1 MSSQRLVTRRNML
14 AMMTSPLVLS
24 KLSSY
29 GASDQSVIQESAND
43 LYDLVIKGG
52 KVVDPSQNIE
62 EVKDVAVRAGKIAK
76 IEKNIPVN
84 RAREVLDAT
93 GMIVT
98 PGLVDIHVHV
108 LPYVGETGTEPDPC
122 CLMRGVTTVVD
133 AGTTGAFTLPA
144 LRKFV
149 VERSD
154 TRVRALLHVVAIGM
168 IVAVTPGMEELGDLR
183 YCDPDRAVKAAL
195 DNKDLVL
202 GFKIRVDR
210 KFTVPG
216 KNDIEAMKR
225 ARIAADRASLPLT
238 THIGG
243 SYSPLRD
250 FLVLMKEGDII
261 THIYNPRPNS
271 IFDDRGEIL
280 AEVIEARKRGVL
292 IDVGHGRTNFSFRVA
307 EKCMG
312 KGLLPDTI
320 SSDVSNGSVRGPVFD
335 LVTTMSKF
343 MALGMN
349 LTEVVERTTVSA
361 ARAFKFGVEIGTLKP
376 GAEADVAVLEL
387 RSGEFGLIDSE
398 AQVRTVKQK
407 LVSVATVRGGKVFRV
422 PQT

>member
-1 MSSQRLVTRRNML
+1 ML

-24 KLSSY
+24 KLPSC
-29 GASDQSVIQESAND
+29 GASDHSGIQESVSD

-62 EVKDVAVRAGKIAK
+62 EVTDVAVRAGKIAR

-122 CLMRGVTTVVD
+122 CLMRGVTTAVD

-183 YCDPDRAVKAAL
+183 YCDPDRAVKGAL

-216 KNDIEAMKR
+216 KTDIEAMKR
-225 ARIAADRASLPLT
+225 ARIAADRAALPLT

-349 LTEVVERTTVSA
+349 LTEVVERTTVNA
-361 ARAFKFGVEIGTLKP
+361 AKAFKFGVEIGTLKP

>member
-1 MSSQRLVTRRNML
+1 
-14 AMMTSPLVLS
+14 
-24 KLSSY
+24 
-29 GASDQSVIQESAND
+29 

-225 ARIAADRASLPLT
+225 ARITADRASLPLT

-349 LTEVVERTTVSA
+349 LTEVVERTTVNA